1 MSSGIYRIGQK
12 VTPRDHY
19 HWVESPGGFSADPRK
34 MPQYAGE
41 YTVAEFRD
49 QHGGAPGIILR
60 EFRDACFE
68 IECFR
73 PLVDESVRRSVSF
86 VTPTPVDA

>member
-12 VTPRDHY
+12 VTPRDHTE
-19 HWVESPGGFSADPRK
+19 WANDEGFVVNQRE
-34 MPQYAGE
+34 MPQYGGE
-41 YTVAEFRD
+41 YTVSRFKTQKCGE
-49 QHGGAPGIILR
+49 PGMMLR
-60 EFRDACFE
+60 EFDQNYCFDKRD
-68 IECFR
+68 FR